1 MQEISQRELLR
12 EGFLDTIRKI
22 ASPIV
27 RGAAGIARV
36 VAPNLS
42 REIGSDIQK
51 LKFIGKNTK
60 SKAKRKQYPRQTV
73 TKKVPTNPTSTTAPA
88 SPPKLKFYESLRDWK
103 TKNIGPNAA
112 SIGITYKQLKDFLTS
127 IKVQDPDRVLKSA
140 GIQDKGAQTIPNT
153 SLSGVEATLKS
164 RGVVAE
170 SSQINLIK
178 QLNLMKDSYNKIY
191 ELSKHKNN

>member
-22 ASPIV
+22 ASPIA

-60 SKAKRKQYPRQTV
+60 SKAKRKQSPRQTV
-73 TKKVPTNPTSTTAPA
+73 TKKVPTNPTNTTAPA

-103 TKNIGPNAA
+103 IKNIGPNAA
-112 SIGITYKQLKDFLTS
+112 SVGITYKKLKDFLTS

-164 RGVVAE
+164 RGIVTE

-178 QLNLMKDSYNKIY
+178 QLNLLKDSYNKIY